1 MRSESSPI
9 GQESTRT
16 FTETARRAQ
25 IVAAAIDT
33 IAELG
38 YGQASLA
45 RIAETAGTSKGVII
59 YHFGGKD
66 ELIRE
71 LVAGLVA
78 GGVAYMEPQIDAEP
92 TGAGK
97 LRAYIE
103 SNLAFMRE
111 NRNHMVAIVEIA
123 LNARAA
129 DGSRLN
135 DFSVQDAGVAALE
148 QLLAYFQGTGEF
160 RAGFDPHVM
169 AMAIRAA
176 INAVPAQLARD
187 PALDVGHHAREIAD
201 MFHIATRSGE
211 PPGTSSHRRSE

>member
-1 MRSESSPI
+1 MRSESSPA

-66 ELIRE
+66 ELMRE
-71 LVAGLVA
+71 LVAEVVA
-78 GGVAYMEPQIDAEP
+78 RGVAYMEPQIDAEP

-111 NRNHMVAIVEIA
+111 NRNHMVAIFEIA

-129 DGSRLN
+129 DGSRLY
-135 DFSVQDAGVAALE
+135 DVSVQDAGVAALE

-187 PALDVGHHAREIAD
+187 PALDVAHHAREIAD
-201 MFHIATRSGE
+201 MFHIATR
-211 PPGTSSHRRSE
+211 PGSHPVP

>member
-1 MRSESSPI
+1 MRSESGPS
-9 GQESTRT
+9 GQESNRT
-16 FTETARRAQ
+16 FTETARRTQ

-33 IAELG
+33 VAELG

-45 RIAETAGTSKGVII
+45 RIAETAGTSKGVIL
-59 YHFGGKD
+59 YHFGSKD

-71 LVAGLVA
+71 LVAELVA
-78 GGVAYMEPQIDAEP
+78 RGVAYMSPRVEAEP
-92 TGAGK
+92 TGPGK

-111 NRNHMVAIVEIA
+111 NRRHMVALLEIA

-129 DGSRLN
+129 DGSRLY
-135 DFSVQDAGVAALE
+135 DSSIQDAGVAALQ
-148 QLLAYFQGTGEF
+148 QLLAQFQGTGEF

-176 INAVPAQLARD
+176 INAMPAQLARD
-187 PALDVGHHAREIAD
+187 PALDIGHHARELAD
-201 MFHIATRSGE
+201 LFHAATRPAES
-211 PPGTSSHRRSE
+211 PAL

>member
-9 GQESTRT
+9 GQEATRT

-71 LVAGLVA
+71 LVARVWRTWSPRSMPSRPAPASCGPTSSPTWPSWARTATIWSRSSRSRSTPEPPTAA
-78 GGVAYMEPQIDAEP
+78 GS
-92 TGAGK
+92 TTF
-97 LRAYIE
+97 R
-103 SNLAFMRE
+103 
-111 NRNHMVAIVEIA
+111 
-123 LNARAA
+123 
-129 DGSRLN
+129 
-135 DFSVQDAGVAALE
+135 VQDAGVAALQ

-187 PALDVGHHAREIAD
+187 PALDIGHHAREIAD
-201 MFHIATRSGE
+201 MFLIATRPGE
-211 PPGTSSHRRSE
+211 APRDQQSPEE